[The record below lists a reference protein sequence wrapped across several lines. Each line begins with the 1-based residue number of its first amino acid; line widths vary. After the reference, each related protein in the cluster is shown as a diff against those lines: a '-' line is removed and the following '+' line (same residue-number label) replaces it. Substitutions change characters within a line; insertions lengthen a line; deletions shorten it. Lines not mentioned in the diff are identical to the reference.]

1 MRQGRRSNIK
11 LYAADFAGQRLFWL
25 TGTRSGLQQQ
35 YRWLRI
41 PLDKQLKADTF
52 MALREF
58 LKDGKGANVW
68 LPTQPKTHLPKSANN
83 SCWLRKTR

>member
-1 MRQGRRSNIK
+1 MYRIRD
-11 LYAADFAGQRLFWL
+11 AAGQAVEYKNYMLPILQDKDYFWL

-58 LKDGKGANVW
+58 
-68 LPTQPKTHLPKSANN
+68 
-83 SCWLRKTR
+83 